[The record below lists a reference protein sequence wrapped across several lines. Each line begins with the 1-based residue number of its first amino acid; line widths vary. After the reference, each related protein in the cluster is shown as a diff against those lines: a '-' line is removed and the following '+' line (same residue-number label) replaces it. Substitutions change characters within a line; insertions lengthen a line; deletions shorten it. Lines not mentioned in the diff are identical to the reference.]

1 MMARWEMTTAMTS
14 QPFDRRCKRCA
25 QAMALLDL
33 LWPDYDYLPR
43 LAARIAL
50 AGRHLHL
57 TR

>member
-1 MMARWEMTTAMTS
+1 MTLV
-14 QPFDRRCKRCA
+14 RRRPVAVTRDGCRRCA

-50 AGRHLHL
+50 AGRHWHL